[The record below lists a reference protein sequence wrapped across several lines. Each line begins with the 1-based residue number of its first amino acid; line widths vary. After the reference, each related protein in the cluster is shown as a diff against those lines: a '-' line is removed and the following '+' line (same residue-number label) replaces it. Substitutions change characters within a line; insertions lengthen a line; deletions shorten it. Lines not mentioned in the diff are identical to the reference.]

1 MERGTIVSQALIA
14 FDTNHIKSYVFGTN
28 KLKEIRGAS
37 SILDKLNR
45 DDTVKAVN
53 NFKKSEDTMQEVYAY
68 GGSALFVVDSD
79 KAEEIGKTVQKL
91 YHKETGGGA
100 SITYAIQPIPDYG
113 NQDLMTAEKL
123 SDNVKMSDVLKLLRM
138 RLRMAKDSLSMDGM
152 PQEVRQVH
160 AEPTI
165 IALPSHALL
174 RTCDACGDAYAQSA
188 SEDTDD
194 DDHYCRRCIG
204 KRREDRFVKDRLDKD
219 WKPYVLERTL
229 WGRII
234 QALENNHLP
243 SGDNYLPSKGPLPQR
258 PEDFNDFRDFTH
270 GKDYLGLI
278 YADANGMGKA
288 MEKHSSLHELQK
300 FAKKIDDAVFAAMG
314 QAITRHLPLEGTKRK
329 TFPFDV
335 LLIGGD
341 DIVLVTPAD
350 KAMQVAQTLGDSF
363 RKATGETLSIG
374 VVLAPVKY
382 PFALLYSLVED
393 TLKAAKKS
401 GAKLQKGTDL
411 NDDKQDKTRINFV
424 VVTGN
429 TSLGYKKEFSEMHRE
444 PVNGSRNEFFATL
457 RPYTLSDLDWLI
469 QQLKEG
475 NQMRLGRTKLHQLR
489 EAILKLNQTTTIV
502 EALALLRNWRK
513 DERDFM
519 KEMVRKF
526 DSRPTKRQEDM
537 GPLFPWFLDG
547 AESNTSQSVY
557 RTPLLDFIE
566 LYDFVLS

>member
-1 MERGTIVSQALIA
+1 MERGTIVSQSLIA

-37 SILDKLNR
+37 SLLDKLNR
-45 DDTVKAVN
+45 VMTAN
-53 NFKKSEDTMQEVYAY
+53 AAQEFKNMIPVYAN
-68 GGSALFVVDSD
+68 GGSALFVVDSEED
-79 KAEEIGKTVQKL
+79 AEKLGKAVQKL
-91 YHKETGGGA
+91 YHEQTGGGA

-113 NQDLMTAEKL
+113 EQDLMTAKDL
-123 SDNVKMSDVLKLLRM
+123 GNNVKMSDVLKLLRF
-138 RLRMAKDSLSMDGM
+138 RLRMAKDSLSMDGA
-152 PQEVRQVH
+152 PQGAGKVPT
-160 AEPTI
+160 EPTP
-165 IALPSHALL
+165 IALPSHPLL
-174 RTCDACGDAYAQSA
+174 STCDSCGDAYAQYVSK
-188 SEDTDD
+188 DPDD
-194 DDHYCRRCIG
+194 DDHYCHRCIE
-204 KRREDRFVKDRLDKD
+204 KRREDRFVKDRLESAK
-219 WKPYVLERTL
+219 KPSMTQRTL
-229 WGRII
+229 WGRIL
-234 QALENNHLP
+234 QSLD
-243 SGDNYLPSKGPLPQR
+243 DNYLPPTAPIPQR
-258 PEDFNDFRDFTH
+258 PQDFNDFRDFTH
-270 GKDYLGLI
+270 GKEYLGLI

-288 MEKHSSLHELQK
+288 MEEQLTLQEVHN

-314 QAITRHLPLEGTKRK
+314 HAITTHLPLQGAKVK

-341 DIVLVTPAD
+341 DIVMVTPAD
-350 KAMQVAQTLGDSF
+350 KAMQVAQTLADKF
-363 RKATGETLSIG
+363 HKDTQEYTLSIG

-382 PFALLYSLVED
+382 PFALLYSLVDE
-393 TLKAAKKS
+393 TIKAAKKS
-401 GAKLQKGTDL
+401 GAKLQKDTASSD
-411 NDDKQDKTRINFV
+411 NAQDKTRVSFV

-429 TSLGYKKEFSEMHRE
+429 TSLGYQKQYSEMHRE
-444 PVNGSRNEFFATL
+444 PVGGSRNEFFATL

-519 KEMVRKF
+519 KDMVLHF
-526 DSRPTKRQEDM
+526 DTRPTKRQEDM